1 MIRVTTLG
9 NYSVYSDKLN
19 VDILNSYCKSEK
31 GCELFRYL
39 LVNYEKKI
47 SKDLILELFWPKMDN
62 RSARQNLSSTLYFI
76 RHAFDRAL
84 GNGIGKKICKA
95 TTQSCWLSFDEN
107 FSYDVA
113 EFRKEIDLANKSLK
127 NDEKIE
133 HLIKASTIYSGDFM
147 IEDTYNEWVIPV
159 REELRELAITSLVE
173 LIELLY
179 QNKKVNESMFYTVK
193 LLQIDPYN
201 ETAINS
207 KIRILESQGRLVEA
221 KKTYAKYSSYLE
233 KKMYDYSFQKMN
245 NAIDEQMKKS
255 EKELNKQREFYRN
268 KGPLSQDNKKGA
280 LFMDFDVFMELSK
293 FESLQREP
301 RSAILSFKIDG
312 FEKIDEENR
321 KKLIK
326 ALGSTLR
333 RGDVISYQ
341 NNKVYILLIKSGNAF
356 TRNVQKRVIEQ
367 ESFINLIKNLGMN
380 LMSEI
385 YNLKDFKDYLLF
397 ESLT

>member
-19 VDILNSYCKSEK
+19 TDILSSYCKSEK

-47 SKDLILELFWPKMDN
+47 NKDLILELFWPGMDN
-62 RSARQNLSSTLYFI
+62 KSARQNLSSTLYFI

-95 TTQSCWLSFDEN
+95 TNQSCWLSFDEN
-107 FSYDVA
+107 FYYDVV
-113 EFRKEIDLANKSLK
+113 EFRKEINLANKALK

-159 REELRELAITSLVE
+159 REELRELVVTSLVE

-179 QNKKVNESMFYTVK
+179 QNKKMNESMFYTVR

-201 ETAINS
+201 ENAINN
-207 KIRILESQGRLVEA
+207 KIRILESQGRLTEA
-221 KKTYAKYSSYLE
+221 KKTFSKYSSYLE
-233 KKMYDYSFQKMN
+233 RKMYDHSFQKMN
-245 NAIDEQMKKS
+245 KAINEQMEKN
-255 EKELNKQREFYRN
+255 EKEMNKQSNFYHDERF
-268 KGPLSQDNKKGA
+268 SQDNKKGA
-280 LFMDFDVFMELSK
+280 LFMDFNVFMELSK

-301 RSAILSFKIDG
+301 RGAILSFKIDG

-341 NNKVYILLIKSGNAF
+341 HNKVYILLIKSGNAF
-356 TRNVQKRVIEQ
+356 TRTVQKRVIEQ
-367 ESFINLIKNLGMN
+367 ESFTNLVKNFGMN
-380 LMSEI
+380 LMSEV
-385 YNLKDFKDYLLF
+385 YNLKGFDDYLLF
-397 ESLT
+397 ESIV